1 MKTRCDEYI
10 KLILTKLKQFQ
21 HTSRA
26 INEIKRCLSQ
36 KSRRHYTRK
45 KMAKRNTKLWGL
57 FFLNVNE
64 MQWTKT
70 LQKVQYNICPSDQF
84 PTPLLIIFINV
95 MCKYILHPS

>member
-45 KMAKRNTKLWGL
+45 KMAKKIPSYGVC
-57 FFLNVNE
+57 FFK
-64 MQWTKT
+64 M
-70 LQKVQYNICPSDQF
+70 
-84 PTPLLIIFINV
+84 
-95 MCKYILHPS
+95 